1 MSGLLTTAQDVF
13 LLAEL
18 VTFPAQDPDPATVLG
33 QCSEVPAITT
43 TNGDKNFRA
52 SITSFDGLFTATIT
66 DDRYLTVT
74 EGAVPVPKI
83 EIV

>member
-33 QCSEVPAITT
+33 QCSEVPVITT